1 MRKHDAITHF
11 GGVTATAKALGI
23 SHAAVVKWGD
33 TIPQGRAYQIEVLT
47 GGALKADPAAPSG
60 QQRPYQRIAP
70 GTAPH
75 APQGTGRPNGAG
87 ASTARWGPAQ
97 SCCSHDPSG
106 DH

>member
-33 TIPQGRAYQIEVLT
+33 TIPQGRAYQIEVVT

-60 QQRPYQRIAP
+60 QQRPSQRVAP
-70 GTAPH
+70 GTPLAEIPSVQR
-75 APQGTGRPNGAG
+75 ATDA
-87 ASTARWGPAQ
+87 AKDDPAKAQ
-97 SCCSHDPSG
+97 PG
-106 DH
+106 KA